1 VTKHK
6 LRRCLTTGD
15 LGRFPRCFNFP
26 ERPERANGI
35 AQCANHAQLDGERW
49 EMLPG
54 FAGAMHWTVE
64 SPNMHFKLTIR
75 HSRIEYINDSEVF
88 GHRSLAEALVAQ

>member
-1 VTKHK
+1 
-6 LRRCLTTGD
+6 
-15 LGRFPRCFNFP
+15 
-26 ERPERANGI
+26 
-35 AQCANHAQLDGERW
+35 
-49 EMLPG
+49 MLPG